1 MKTINKFFF
10 YTLAVFAFSCD
21 DILEEDIT
29 DDMVQIISPINN
41 AEIESNVVNFR
52 WNNIDGAD
60 KYRIQ
65 VYASNQS
72 MILDTLVNPSGFT
85 YPMRG
90 GDFQWR
96 IRAENSAYKSSY
108 SFPANFTII
117 ETDDLSNQQMIL
129 SSPREG
135 FYFNNTNVTLS
146 WQVLRAAEK
155 YELDLTNL
163 TTGAV
168 FPKSN
173 LTTNS
178 VIFSATELTQDAKY
192 TWKVKAVNDSS
203 ETLYATRSFFIDRV
217 NPNQPQNS
225 LPANNSRQSA
235 NLQLDFT
242 WNMPADNGAVQSPI
256 SYIIEFSNTA
266 DFNAIT
272 QTSNTLNPNF
282 QQIFTVFGD
291 YFWRIRAIDEAGNI
305 STNSSVFKF
314 TIN

>member
-1 MKTINKFFF
+1 
-10 YTLAVFAFSCD
+10 
-21 DILEEDIT
+21 
-29 DDMVQIISPINN
+29 MVQIISPINN

-96 IRAENSAYKSSY
+96 IRAENSAYQSSY
-108 SFPANFTII
+108 TFPANFTII
-117 ETDDLSNQQMIL
+117 ETDDLGNQQMIL

-135 FYFNNTNVTLS
+135 FYFNTTNVTLS
-146 WQVLRAAEK
+146 WQALRAADK
-155 YELDLTNL
+155 YQLDLTNMA
-163 TTGAV
+163 TGAI
-168 FPKSN
+168 FPKPDI
-173 LTTNS
+173 TGNS
-178 VIFSATELTQDAKY
+178 VTFSATELTQDAKY
-192 TWKVKAVNDSS
+192 TWKVKAENESS
-203 ETLYATRSFFIDRV
+203 ETLYATRSFSIDRV

-242 WNMPADNGAVQSPI
+242 WNMPPDNGVVQSPI

-266 DFNAIT
+266 DFGAVT
-272 QTSNTLNPNF
+272 QTSNSLNPNF
-282 QQIFTVFGD
+282 QQIFTQLGD
-291 YFWRIRAIDEAGNI
+291 YFWRVRATDEAGNI
-305 STNSSVFKF
+305 GANSSVFKF